1 MCEGGLEAS
10 FLHHVAPH
18 LTQLNP
24 NLHSDTD
31 IFELVHGFFAF
42 YGNTNFSERR
52 LNPIKGEM
60 EAKTTTWDKTAALDI
75 INPLGKFIGIIQNFL
90 VNHCKNCTWY
100 TYLLLNPMFFI
111 YLNPSFVGVALLK
124 IGMNQIYVGYPT
136 VPNFRQP
143 IQITLCERDILNFLL
158 NINN

>member
-24 NLHSDTD
+24 NLLSDTD

-75 INPLGKFIGIIQNFL
+75 INPLGKYVGIIQNFL
-90 VNHCKNCTWY
+90 IKGAPKGEELRLHLM
-100 TYLLLNPMFFI
+100 TYGGFQVTP
-111 YLNPSFVGVALLK
+111 
-124 IGMNQIYVGYPT
+124 
-136 VPNFRQP
+136 
-143 IQITLCERDILNFLL
+143 L
-158 NINN
+158 NILGQ